1 MTEPDDVAG
10 RPIDPIGRPLYFIAT
25 VLAVLGGL
33 LSCAMAA
40 VVTIS
45 VAGRYLFS
53 APINGDY
60 DIVGILCGCAIFS
73 FLPYCQLKRG
83 NVIADFF
90 TQHASARTKAVLDG
104 VGNVLFLAAALMFTW
119 RLFYGAMEM
128 RQSAEQIAAF
138 AFYRWWTIPFDI
150 FCMIV
155 LIFAILYTLIRD
167 LAAVRGGEAASPPA
181 GGGA

>member
-90 TQHASARTKAVLDG
+90 TQHASATYC
-104 VGNVLFLAAALMFTW
+104 F
-119 RLFYGAMEM
+119 
-128 RQSAEQIAAF
+128 
-138 AFYRWWTIPFDI
+138 
-150 FCMIV
+150 
-155 LIFAILYTLIRD
+155 
-167 LAAVRGGEAASPPA
+167 SPPP
-181 GGGA
+181 